1 MASRIAGELFD
12 DDAWNRLVT
21 RDIQDAREAG
31 ALSVLPSSLNFLAC
45 LRTHECELA
54 AAERLLDD
62 ADDITAATGNA
73 PIPNGRLLLAAYRGD
88 ASTAETLGGEDRRQ
102 LARERGEG
110 LVLSLIDHVRAVL
123 HNSLGCYETAFGAA
137 QRASIGENMLSGWS
151 LPELVEAAAH
161 SGRPPQRGREARGA
175 NPCSRDGAG
184 PGHRGAVAGSRQ

>member
-54 AAERLLDD
+54 AAERLLDE

-73 PIPNGRLLLAAYRGD
+73 PIPNGRLLLAAIAATRRRRRRWAARTAD
-88 ASTAETLGGEDRRQ
+88 SWRANAARVSCSPSSITCAPSSTT
-102 LARERGEG
+102 
-110 LVLSLIDHVRAVL
+110 V
-123 HNSLGCYETAFGAA
+123 
-137 QRASIGENMLSGWS
+137 
-151 LPELVEAAAH
+151 
-161 SGRPPQRGREARGA
+161 
-175 NPCSRDGAG
+175 
-184 PGHRGAVAGSRQ
+184 